1 MSQSWF
7 GGFRLSVAAIALLA
21 LAGCDTAAE
30 RAERHYQNAL
40 ELLDEGDASRAI
52 VELRTVF
59 ELEPTHRDARATM
72 ARTLLQQGNAQQAFS
87 QYLRLIEQYPND
99 VEARLALAEMSI
111 LNNSWALATEHGDAV
126 EELAPDSARARVVVN
141 ALDYRQAVIDEN
153 VGARREA
160 AETARALTQELPR
173 SIINRSVVIDSLI
186 QDERDAEALET
197 IAEVQEFAP
206 RERRFYQMRLAL
218 HGRMENEEG
227 IERTLQDMAAAFPED
242 RSVSESLL
250 NFYISRNDL
259 EAAEEFLRSRV
270 PPGEQDDGSRV
281 TVIRFVSEA
290 RGPQAA
296 LEQAE
301 AYLRE
306 GTNDDL
312 FSSLAASLRYDMGE
326 REEALAEFE
335 RIVREADASEQT
347 NDIKVSY
354 ARILERN
361 GNDVGSRALIE
372 EVLAADPTH
381 VEALVLRAEWMIDS
395 DLSDEAIG
403 LLRRAQDQEPENPRI
418 FSTLA
423 EAHLRNGQ
431 RDLAGEMLSLAVET
445 SNNAAAESLTYAR
458 FLLASDRLEA
468 AETVLTDALRLAPT
482 NFELL
487 ALLGDVFTRQ
497 EDWDRAERVE
507 RALRSLQGEGAR
519 MVADQI
525 RVAILRGQ
533 DREDEAISFLE
544 QLAEQGDG
552 FREAE
557 IAVITSQLQRGNV
570 AEARNYLQALL
581 DKSPEDPTLRFLQAA
596 ISAADGNLEAAEQEY
611 RSLIADGEGG
621 ERAWRELIR
630 VLNQTGQMEEAE
642 RALEEGLAAR
652 PESAELLWMRATL
665 LEREGDFEGAISIY
679 EDLYNRNSSVSVI
692 ANNLASLLSTMRDDE
707 ESLERSARIAR
718 RLRGTEFPPYQ
729 DTYGWIQFRLGNL
742 DEALEYLQ
750 PAARA
755 LADDPL
761 VQHHLGMVYDAM
773 GRSED
778 AVAQFERAIEL
789 AGDDPRPAF
798 DVARTKLQELQN
810 RDTGASSGGTD
821 LDSLPSADQ
830 GSVSE

>member
-1 MSQSWF
+1 MFKSPSS
-7 GGFRLSVAAIALLA
+7 GIRLCLAAAALLA
-21 LAGCDTAAE
+21 LVACDTAAE

-40 ELLDEGDASRAI
+40 ELLDEGDTRRAI

-72 ARTLLQQGNAQQAFS
+72 ARTLLQQGDAQQAFS
-87 QYLRLIEQYPND
+87 QYLRLVEQYPND

-111 LNNSWALATEHGDAV
+111 LNNSWALAAEHGDAV

-141 ALDYRQAVIDEN
+141 ALDYRQAVLDDN
-153 VGARREA
+153 VTARQEA
-160 AETARALTQELPR
+160 AERARALTEELPR
-173 SIINRSVVIDSLI
+173 SIINRSVAIDSLI
-186 QDERDAEALET
+186 QDGRDEEALGL
-197 IAEVQEFAP
+197 ISEVQEFAP
-206 RERRFYQMRLAL
+206 QERRFYQMRLAL

-227 IERTLQDMAAAFPED
+227 IEQTLQDMVSAFPND

-259 EAAEEFLRSRV
+259 EGAEEFLRSRV
-270 PPGEQDDGSRV
+270 PPGEEDDGARV
-281 TVIRFVSEA
+281 TLIRFLSEA
-290 RGPQAA
+290 SGPDAA

-301 AYLRE
+301 AFVRE

-312 FSSLAASLRYDMGE
+312 FASLAASLRYDMGQ

-335 RIVREADASEQT
+335 RIVQEAEASQQT

-354 ARILERN
+354 ARILERS

-372 EVLAADPTH
+372 EVLAADPSH
-381 VEALVLRAEWMIDS
+381 VEALVLRAEWMIES
-395 DLSDEAIG
+395 DLADEAIG

-423 EAHLRNGQ
+423 EAHLRNGE
-431 RDLAGEMLSLAVET
+431 RELAGEMLSLAVET
-445 SNNAAAESLTYAR
+445 SNNAAEESQTYAR
-458 FLLASDRLEA
+458 FLIASDRLPA
-468 AETVLTDALRLAPT
+468 AETVLTNALRLAPT

-487 ALLGDVFTRQ
+487 ALLGDVYARQ

-519 MVADQI
+519 MVADQL

-533 DREDEAISFLE
+533 QREDEAISFLE
-544 QLAEQGDG
+544 QLADEGDG
-552 FREAE
+552 FRQAE
-557 IAVITSQLQRGNV
+557 IAVITSHLQRGNV
-570 AEARNYLQALL
+570 AEAQNYLQALL
-581 DKSPEDPTLRFLQAA
+581 DEAPEDPSLRFLQAA
-596 ISAADGNLEAAEQEY
+596 IAAASGDLETAEEEY

-630 VLNQTGQMEEAE
+630 VLNQTGQMDEAE
-642 RALEEGLAAR
+642 QALEEGLAAR
-652 PESAELLWMRATL
+652 PESPELLWMRATL
-665 LEREGDFEGAISIY
+665 LEREGDFEGAIAIY
-679 EDLYNRNSSVSVI
+679 EDLYDRNSSVSVI

-729 DTYGWIQFRLGNL
+729 DTYGWIQYRLGNL
-742 DEALEYLQ
+742 DEALTYLQ

-761 VQHHLGMVYDAM
+761 VQHHLGMVYEAL
-773 GRSED
+773 GREED
-778 AVAQFERAIEL
+778 AISQFERAVEL

-810 RDTGASSGGTD
+810 RDTGAASGSSD
-821 LDSLPSADQ
+821 LDALPSADQ
-830 GSVSE
+830 GGVTE